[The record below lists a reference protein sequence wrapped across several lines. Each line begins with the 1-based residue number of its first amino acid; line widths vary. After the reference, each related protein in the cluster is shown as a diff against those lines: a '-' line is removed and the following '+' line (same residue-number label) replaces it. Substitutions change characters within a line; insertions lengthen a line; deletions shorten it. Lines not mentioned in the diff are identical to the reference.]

1 MGIRVFRAKTKSG
14 IRWGCEKNGELHWY
28 RNHPEFLQEFLKKKI
43 AYSES
48 EPLLAGE
55 EFSFLSPVTNPCQII
70 CQGKNYLDH
79 LLETGVQPKDKDF
92 NILFTKADSSIGA
105 PVGSLEV
112 PPGVRLLDYEIELGL
127 VMGKN
132 IDAHTK
138 ITAENFSEYVAGIVM
153 ANDFSARD
161 IQVPQRQWFK
171 GKSFRGFCPVGPF
184 MYLLEKGEHEKIL
197 DLDLELKVNGEVRQK
212 ANTRQLMFKP
222 LETLQEIQTIFDLRI
237 GDLLLTGTPGGVAM
251 KVKPKTW
258 FEEVMNGTQ
267 GDKERF
273 QRFVED
279 QAASGRYLK
288 AGDQVESRISDPS
301 HDIDLGTQKISIF

>member
-1 MGIRVFRAKTKSG
+1 MGMKVFRAKSNSG
-14 IRWGCEKNGELHWY
+14 IRWGCEKNGELHWF
-28 RNHPEFLQEFLKKKI
+28 RTHPQTLQEFLQKKI
-43 AYSES
+43 AHSES
-48 EPLLAGE
+48 DPISAGE

-92 NILFTKADSSIGA
+92 NILFTKADSSL
-105 PVGSLEV
+105 GSPLGTLEI
-112 PPGVRLLDYEIELGL
+112 PKGVRLLDYEIELGL
-127 VMGKN
+127 VIGKT

-138 ITAENFSEYVAGIVM
+138 ITFENFSEFVVGIVV

-184 MYLLEKGEHEKIL
+184 LYLFEKGEQEKIQN
-197 DLDLELKVNGEVRQK
+197 LDLELKVNGEVRQK

-273 QRFVED
+273 LRFVED

-288 AGDQVESRISDPS
+288 AGDRVESRIFSEEQN
-301 HDIDLGTQKISIF
+301 IDLGEQVIRIS